1 MSEPLKVY
9 EFSFKSIYA
18 ARTDAEARE
27 KFARDLVDYLHEEM
41 FDVNNW
47 VSEVLERNDH
57 TEWMYRSFEIE
68 ESMEEVSNDR

>member
-27 KFARDLVDYLHEEM
+27 QLAEDLEDYLHIEI
-41 FDVNNW
+41 FDVDYW
-47 VSEVLERNDH
+47 VSEALERNDS